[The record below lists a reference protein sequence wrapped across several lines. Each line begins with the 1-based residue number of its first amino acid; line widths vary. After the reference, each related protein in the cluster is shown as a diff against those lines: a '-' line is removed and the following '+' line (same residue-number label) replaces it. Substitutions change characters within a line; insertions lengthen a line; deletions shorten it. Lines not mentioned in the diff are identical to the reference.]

1 MLKIKVKHREIGREK
16 ALQLLYQRELSKSEI
31 DKVINYFE
39 FGEIPDDAVLYAI
52 DLFEEIERN
61 KEEIDEVIKNHLI
74 KWEWN
79 RILPV
84 DRNILRIGTYELLY
98 RKDIPTGAI
107 IDQAVRLAKR
117 FGGYEDSFRFI
128 NGILGRIANEV
139 RSEEKNRS

>member
-107 IDQAVRLAKR
+107 IDQAVRKR

-128 NGILGRIANEV
+128 NGILGRIADEV